1 MPACWLI
8 ANATEF
14 KVDFTHSAVN
24 SSEPDDGGKPSHRTE
39 LGNSMTPAIL
49 GDKGES
55 MRKSPLFFAAAVLLA
70 SLSAHAQNTGN
81 IRYKWYDGQGLMHF
95 SDSLTAEAMKYG
107 YDLVNDRGLVVQHV
121 PRQLTPEERTAANK
135 LAAEQAARQRA
146 AQEIA
151 NAEAQML
158 AAYPDEESYK
168 LQQQQALDTID
179 QQIHTTQ
186 INLRS
191 QEKALTDLL
200 GRAAEMEN
208 AKTPV
213 PKFLV
218 DGIAQQRAVVT
229 GQRNTLQHQQA
240 LRAQTVQ
247 LQAKQLARYREIKAA
262 QAQSAG

>member
-1 MPACWLI
+1 
-8 ANATEF
+8 
-14 KVDFTHSAVN
+14 
-24 SSEPDDGGKPSHRTE
+24 
-39 LGNSMTPAIL
+39 
-49 GDKGES
+49 
-55 MRKSPLFFAAAVLLA
+55 MRKSLLVFAAVVLVA

-95 SDSLTAEAMKYG
+95 SDSLTTEAMKYG
-107 YDLVNDRGLVVQHV
+107 YDLVNDHGLVVQHV
-121 PRQLTPEERTAANK
+121 PRQLNAEERAAANK
-135 LAAEQAARQRA
+135 LAAAQAARQRA
-146 AQEIA
+146 AQDIA

-168 LQQQQALDTID
+168 ISLQQSLDTID

-200 GRAAEMEN
+200 ARAADMEN

-218 DGIAQQRAVVT
+218 DSIAQQRGVVT
-229 GQRNTLQHQQA
+229 TQRNTLQRQQA

-247 LQAKQLARYREIKAA
+247 QQARQLARYRELKAA
-262 QAQSAG
+262 QEQPAG

>member
-1 MPACWLI
+1 
-8 ANATEF
+8 
-14 KVDFTHSAVN
+14 
-24 SSEPDDGGKPSHRTE
+24 
-39 LGNSMTPAIL
+39 
-49 GDKGES
+49 
-55 MRKSPLFFAAAVLLA
+55 MRKSPLFFAAAAVLLA
-70 SLSAHAQNTGN
+70 SLSARAQNTGN

-95 SDSLTAEAMKYG
+95 SDSLTTEAMKYG

-135 LAAEQAARQRA
+135 LAAEQAIKQRA

-151 NAEAQML
+151 NAEAQMM

-218 DGIAQQRAVVT
+218 DSIAQQRAVVT

-240 LRAQTVQ
+240 LRTQTVQ

-262 QAQSAG
+262 QAQPTG